1 MNDESTGFITYI
13 GQKRTIIQYNQELY
27 KWDIRVENNPRISA
41 SSYADIS
48 SFAIGTNTWEI
59 SGDYACSTRDQTLSL
74 TLSSCNGS
82 EFTCSDGVCIN
93 INRRCNNI
101 NDCRDKSD
109 EGNCKRVKKKATY
122 QKFIVPP
129 PAAGSGNDK
138 INVKISVD
146 IESIMEINEVDGIF
160 QVQFNLLMKWFDS
173 RLSFLN
179 LKDDITLNT
188 FLPTEKED
196 IWVPELV
203 FYNTEERPSS
213 IVDETASMRVNKTGD
228 FTPAGIDENENI
240 QYFRGYDNPILLRR
254 FYNSRFLCDYKMQWY
269 PFDVQKC
276 NLDLAMKPSFEP
288 FSQLVVEKLQFVG
301 DQNLATYTIKNF
313 TMDVIKLE
321 ESSEVRVQVV
331 LGRQIL
337 SEVMNTFVPTIL
349 LNLISHSTNFYK
361 EAFFESAIAINLTSM
376 QVLVALFVSV
386 SFLVV

>member
-1 MNDESTGFITYI
+1 MTGLLSYI
-13 GQKRTIIQYNQELY
+13 GQKRTIIQYNQEKY
-27 KWDIRVENNPRISA
+27 KWDIGVENNPNISA

-59 SGDYACSTRDQTLSL
+59 SGDFACSARDQKQSL
-74 TLSSCNGS
+74 TLSSCNAKQ
-82 EFTCSDGVCIN
+82 FACNDGVCID

-109 EGNCKRVKKKATY
+109 EGHCRRVKKKGTY

-129 PAAGSGNDK
+129 PALGSGDER
-138 INVKISVD
+138 IDVGISVD
-146 IESIMEINEVDGIF
+146 IESIMEINEVEGIF
-160 QVQFNLLMKWFDS
+160 QVQFNLLMKWVDS

-188 FLPTEKED
+188 FLPSEKED

-213 IVDETASMRVNKTGD
+213 IVDETASMKVSKEGD
-228 FTPAGIDENENI
+228 FTPAGIEENENI
-240 QYFRGYDNPILLRR
+240 QYFQGSDNPILLRR

-269 PFDVQKC
+269 PFDVQRC

-288 FSQLVVEKLQFVG
+288 FAQLIVDKLKFVG
-301 DQNLATYTIKNF
+301 DQDLAKYTIKNF
-313 TMDVIKLE
+313 TMDVVELE
-321 ESSEVRVQVV
+321 ESSAIRVQVV

-361 EAFFESAIAINLTSM
+361 EVFFESVIAINLTSM
-376 QVLVALFVSV
+376 LVLVALFVSV
-386 SFLVV
+386 CI